1 MEEHREEISAFLHPN
16 TWIKPEFFKSTFSL
30 HYTFNDYYFTYWN
43 LREKKYVSTKC
54 QTSNSQSLSTSAD
67 TELHSVFRTV
77 FPPTNTE
84 RDKFY
89 CSALLL

>member
-84 RDKFY
+84 RVKFY

>member
-16 TWIKPEFFKSTFSL
+16 TWIKPDFFKS
-30 HYTFNDYYFTYWN
+30 TFNDYYFTYWN